1 MAMIPS
7 VIESALWC
15 LFGTLLSAVTTAQA
29 ADTCIA
35 WDDAGPLTDADVES
49 PESSGVTASTTEVST
64 ANALYYTLDDA
75 GGPAALHMFDSS
87 GAFRGEQVIVNA
99 TNTDWEDLASGPCP
113 DALAGSLGERC
124 LYIADIGDNDEV
136 RPSITLWVVPETTDT
151 LADAVACTLEY
162 EDGPRNAETL
172 LVSPAD
178 SAEAGTIRVV
188 SKESDGEA
196 KIYTIEA
203 LSCGESP
210 DVLIREAELQ
220 LDGAATGGAMTA
232 TMTATTAVIRTLSSA
247 WIWQDCEFSSQS
259 WAREP
264 VALDLGTD
272 PQGEAIGV
280 TADGGFIT
288 TSETSPFRFRLIPC
302 AETGTPKCGS
312 CGCSTAPQRPLPV
325 VLLSILGV
333 IGTAALRR
341 RR

>member
-7 VIESALWC
+7 VLGPF
-15 LFGTLLSAVTTAQA
+15 LNVLLSALPAAQA

-35 WDDAGPLTDADVES
+35 WDVAGPLTDADVES
-49 PESSGVTASTTEVST
+49 AESSGVAASTTEVSE

-75 GGPAALHMFDSS
+75 GGPAALHMFDRS

-113 DALAGSLGERC
+113 AALAGSLGERC
-124 LYIADIGDNDEV
+124 LYIADIGDNDEL

-151 LADAVACTLEY
+151 LVDAVACSLEY
-162 EDGPRNAETL
+162 EDGARNAETL

-178 SAEAGTIRVV
+178 SPEAGTIRVV

-196 KIYTIEA
+196 KIYKIEA

-210 DVLIREAELQ
+210 DILTREAELQ

-232 TMTATTAVIRTLSSA
+232 TTAVIRTLGSA
-247 WIWQDCEFSSQS
+247 WVWQDCEFSSQS

-302 AETGTPKCGS
+302 AATGAPQCES
-312 CGCSTAPQRPLPV
+312 CGCSTAPQDQLPV
-325 VLLSILGV
+325 ALLSLFGI
-333 IGTAALRR
+333 IGITAMRR